1 MKNPRI
7 KHKLVAVAL
16 LCLMA
21 LPFAMGCSG
30 GDQNADSQK
39 QEQGAA
45 QEEPQATE
53 REITDMAG
61 RTVTIPT
68 QVDAVY
74 CAVPTGEA
82 MVATL
87 APEKIIGW
95 VNEPTQAT
103 MEYLPENL
111 ASLPVIGGWMGQ
123 QVTANM
129 EDIIKLA
136 PDVIVYMSSGT
147 LIATDEVPQQIQDQ
161 TGIPV
166 VCVSSDL
173 DKTAEVYRTLGDWI
187 GEAERGEELASYY
200 ESKFAETIEKIDA
213 VPASE
218 RPTVYYAENADG
230 LATDPTGSSH
240 TEVLDYCKVT
250 NVADVEMKSGQGRTE
265 VSIEQVIAWNP
276 ELILCHSGFVLA
288 DDIMN
293 NAQWADIQA
302 VKDGKVYTTPAI
314 PFNWFD
320 RPPNVMRLLGIE
332 WFATVCYPEI
342 DIDINQEVRDFFS
355 LFYNVDLT
363 DDQLQSLLN
372 QDQISFK

>member
-1 MKNPRI
+1 MKATGIRR
-7 KHKLVAVAL
+7 KFVAVAL
-16 LCLMA
+16 LGLLA
-21 LPFAMGCSG
+21 LPLAAGCA
-30 GDQNADSQK
+30 GDQGGEGQEPVPEAGQQ
-39 QEQGAA
+39 QEQAA
-45 QEEPQATE
+45 E

-61 RTVTIPT
+61 RTVVIPT

-95 VNEPTQAT
+95 VNEPSEAT

-123 QVTANM
+123 EATASM

-136 PDVIVYMSSGT
+136 PDVIVYMSSGS
-147 LIATDEVPQQIQDQ
+147 LISTDEVPDQISQQ

-187 GEAERGEELASYY
+187 GEAERGEQLATYY
-200 ESKFAETIEKIDA
+200 EDKFDEVMAKIDA
-213 VPASE
+213 IPESE

-230 LATDPTGSSH
+230 LATDPTGSQH
-240 TEVLDYCKVT
+240 TEVLDHCKVV

-265 VSIEQVIAWNP
+265 VSIEQVIEWNP
-276 ELILCHSGFVLA
+276 EIILCHSGFVLA
-288 DDIMN
+288 DDIMTN
-293 NAQWADIQA
+293 PQWADIQA

-332 WFATVCYPEI
+332 WFASVCYPSI
-342 DIDINQEVRDFFS
+342 DIDIEQEVRDFYS

-363 DDQLQSLLN
+363 DEQLQALLN
-372 QDQISFK
+372 QDQISFN

>member
-1 MKNPRI
+1 MKRKLWALALMCVLALP
-7 KHKLVAVAL
+7 LVA
-16 LCLMA
+16 
-21 LPFAMGCSG
+21 CSG
-30 GDQNADSQK
+30 GTDAQKPAEDQS
-39 QEQGAA
+39 EQ
-45 QEEPQATE
+45 QQPVEQQATE

-68 QVDAVY
+68 EVNSVY

-87 APEKIIGW
+87 SPDKIIGW
-95 VNEPTQAT
+95 VNEPSAAA

-111 ASLPVIGGWMGQ
+111 ASMPVIGGWMGQ

-129 EDIIKLA
+129 EDIITLD
-136 PDVIVYMSSGT
+136 PDIIIYVGTDGT
-147 LIATDEVPQQIQDQ
+147 LGNDDVPDQIQKE

-166 VCVSSDL
+166 VCASSAL
-173 DKTAEVYRTLGDWI
+173 ERTPEVYRTLGDWI
-187 GEAERGEELASYY
+187 GEADRGEELATYY
-200 ESKFAETIEKIDA
+200 EIKFAEALEKIDA
-213 VPASE
+213 IPESE
-218 RPTVYYAENADG
+218 RPTVYYAENSDG

-240 TEVLDYCKVT
+240 TEVLDYCKVK

-293 NAQWADIQA
+293 NPQWADIQA
-302 VKDGKVYTTPAI
+302 VKDGEVYTTPAV

-332 WFATVCYPEI
+332 WFATVCYPDI
-342 DIDINQEVRDFFS
+342 DIDINQEVKDFYK
-355 LFYNVDLT
+355 LFYKVDLT
-363 DDQLQSLLN
+363 DAQLEKLMN
-372 QDQISFK
+372 QNQLSFE

>member
-1 MKNPRI
+1 M
-7 KHKLVAVAL
+7 
-16 LCLMA
+16 
-21 LPFAMGCSG
+21 
-30 GDQNADSQK
+30 
-39 QEQGAA
+39 
-45 QEEPQATE
+45 
-53 REITDMAG
+53 
-61 RTVTIPT
+61 
-68 QVDAVY
+68 
-74 CAVPTGEA
+74 
-82 MVATL
+82 
-87 APEKIIGW
+87 
-95 VNEPTQAT
+95 
-103 MEYLPENL
+103 
-111 ASLPVIGGWMGQ
+111 
-123 QVTANM
+123 
-129 EDIIKLA
+129 
-136 PDVIVYMSSGT
+136 
-147 LIATDEVPQQIQDQ
+147 
-161 TGIPV
+161 
-166 VCVSSDL
+166 
-173 DKTAEVYRTLGDWI
+173 
-187 GEAERGEELASYY
+187 
-200 ESKFAETIEKIDA
+200 
-213 VPASE
+213 
-218 RPTVYYAENADG
+218 YYAENADG